1 VPQIVVQDL
10 TKTYAVGADVI
21 PAVQNVSLSV
31 EVGDFLSVVGHS
43 GSGKTTLLSLI
54 GGITSPTSG
63 RILFEGKDLH
73 ALGSDELS
81 EYRCSRVGFMFQFA
95 SLLPMLTV
103 KENLLLP
110 TCFKPGGETGPGSRE
125 KKAVDLLHMVGLTEK
140 INAYPSQLSGGQQRR
155 VAIAR
160 AFMNGPSL
168 ILADEP
174 TGDLDEETEMD
185 MMNFFR
191 TMNRAENITF
201 IMVTHN
207 TDLANQT
214 QRRLRMHR
222 GVLQEQKI
230 ASPA

>member
-1 VPQIVVQDL
+1 VPQIVVQDM
-10 TKTYAVGADVI
+10 TKTYTVGADVI
-21 PAVQNVSLSV
+21 PAVQNVSLSI
-31 EVGDFLSVVGHS
+31 EEGDFVSIVGHS

-54 GGITSPTSG
+54 GGISSPTSG
-63 RILFEGKDLH
+63 RVLFEGKDLC

-103 KENLLLP
+103 KENMLLP
-110 TCFKPGGETGPGSRE
+110 TCFRPEPEAGPGQRE
-125 KKAVDLLHMVGLTEK
+125 KKAGDLLRMVGLTEK

-160 AFMNGPSL
+160 AFMNEPAL

-191 TMNRAENITF
+191 TINRADKITF

-214 QRRLRMHR
+214 QRRFRMHR
-222 GVLQEQKI
+222 GLLQELQI
-230 ASPA
+230 LSPV